1 MPDTRRLDE
10 LNWRELADWFR
21 RDPRLLLPVGGCIQH
36 GPHLPLGTD
45 NLIAERLA
53 IDICARTGILLAPL
67 MPYGVASRED
77 LAYAG
82 TAGLERKTLH
92 RVLNELVA
100 SWERQGLE
108 EITLLTTNGNARNIQ
123 ALAMVIG
130 DTVRVRSV
138 DTRAIDVSRYLTSA
152 TSDHAGEF
160 ETSIMLYLAPGLV
173 RERAAEDLAA
183 QVAGR
188 AEPPPV
194 KGTPGVVGTPSAAN
208 AQKGLELYE
217 YLVDSIVGRL
227 GALDP

>member
-1 MPDTRRLDE
+1 
-10 LNWRELADWFR
+10 
-21 RDPRLLLPVGGCIQH
+21 
-36 GPHLPLGTD
+36 
-45 NLIAERLA
+45 
-53 IDICARTGILLAPL
+53 
-67 MPYGVASRED
+67 
-77 LAYAG
+77 
-82 TAGLERKTLH
+82 
-92 RVLNELVA
+92 VA

-160 ETSIMLYLAPGLV
+160 ETSIMLYLAPELV
-173 RERAAEDLAA
+173 RESAVEDLAA
-183 QVAGR
+183 DVAGR

-194 KGTPGVVGTPSAAN
+194 RGTSGVVGTPSAAT
-208 AQKGLELYE
+208 AKKGLELYE